1 VTSIRTLKAPRH
13 LQPATRRWW
22 LNVVGGYELEE
33 HHERVLTMAG
43 EAWDRKEAAREAIVK
58 EGLTYVDR
66 FGSPKPRPEVAIQ
79 RDAEIVFARLLREL
93 KLDIDPP
100 DSRPPGLG
108 NR

>member
-1 VTSIRTLKAPRH
+1 M
-13 LQPATRRWW
+13 
-22 LNVVGGYELEE
+22 
-33 HHERVLTMAG
+33 RVLTLAA
-43 EAWDRKEAAREAIVK
+43 ESWDRKEAARQAVVR
-58 EGLTYVDR
+58 EGLTFSDR

-108 NR
+108 DR